1 MSDSTLLAKEI
12 QDVAQALSEIPA
24 AVLQAALTV
33 MERKA
38 AEAPAPMMAL
48 QIPAPVFQVPA
59 AQPPDVVVNVEQAP
73 APVVNVAGPSVSVA
87 APAVTVEALPPQSY
101 SIRVTKRDKEGLIQ
115 EIVMYPVQVIE

>member
-1 MSDSTLLAKEI
+1 MNNATVLAKEI

-38 AEAPAPMMAL
+38 ADAPAPMMAL

-59 AQPPDVVVNVEQAP
+59 APPPDVVVNVEQAA
-73 APVVNVAGPSVSVA
+73 APVVNVAAPSVNVA
-87 APAVTVEALPPQSY
+87 APSVRVEAPAPQGY
-101 SIRVTKRDKEGLIQ
+101 AVQVTQRDKEGRILEFMVLPIA
-115 EIVMYPVQVIE
+115 